1 LDYVCLFSFTMS
13 QGKKYVSESVQAP
26 TKARLRSLLILLV
39 TLVFFLI
46 QSLGLLQREATG

>member
-1 LDYVCLFSFTMS
+1 MS
-13 QGKKYVSESVQAP
+13 QGKKYVTESVQAP

-46 QSLGLLQREATG
+46 HSLGLLQREATG